1 MAYFE
6 FTEFT
11 GLMVNRLVV
20 QLAVDVGPPFALKTA
35 AENGKKKRRKWLL
48 QYLLEA
54 LDERVPVQVSDRPAM
69 LFLSQS

>member
-1 MAYFE
+1 M
-6 FTEFT
+6 
-11 GLMVNRLVV
+11 
-20 QLAVDVGPPFALKTA
+20 QLAVDVGPPFAMKTA

-54 LDERVPVQVSDRPAM
+54 LDERVPVQVSDPPAM